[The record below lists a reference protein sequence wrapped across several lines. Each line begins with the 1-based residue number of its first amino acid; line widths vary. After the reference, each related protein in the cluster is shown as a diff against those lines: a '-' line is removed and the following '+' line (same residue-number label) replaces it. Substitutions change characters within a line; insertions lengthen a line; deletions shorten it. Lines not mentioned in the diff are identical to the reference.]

1 MGDGDEDVNESRA
14 EGSALLLFGEQL
26 SEQQQK
32 KRVRGERVFHSWHQM
47 DSTLVAFCCLSLL
60 SCPEKLG
67 IICER

>member
-32 KRVRGERVFHSWHQM
+32 KRVRGERGFSFM
-47 DSTLVAFCCLSLL
+47 ASDGLNFGCFLLPFSPLV
-60 SCPEKLG
+60 P
-67 IICER
+67 